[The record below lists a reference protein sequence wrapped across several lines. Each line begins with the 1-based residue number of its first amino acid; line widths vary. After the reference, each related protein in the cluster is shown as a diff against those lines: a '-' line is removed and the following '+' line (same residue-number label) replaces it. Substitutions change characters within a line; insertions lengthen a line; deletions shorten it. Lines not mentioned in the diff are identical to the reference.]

1 MNSSQLPTRFMN
13 SNERYYPVR
22 TEAGDTVELPSV
34 TTILQVIA
42 KPGLVP
48 WARNVALASV
58 REALESSGLPP
69 VDPVAQATWVDNLL
83 ERAKAAPDQI
93 RDDAA
98 DFGKAVHAYIHETGF
113 RGEQIETSP
122 KVKETGERFMVWLRS
137 SGLTLLESEK
147 MVYCLDHGYAGTL
160 DLVAEDTERRRI
172 IIDIKTGNALY
183 PEMASQVA
191 AYAHAYEATV
201 LGGCHGEFQL
211 SDKIGQLGS
220 LQGLDSAGARRGPT
234 AVTDVWLVRM
244 PKDREQPIEL
254 WKESDWRPWCEDF
267 FAAKRL
273 WERLH
278 RHAPF
283 VPQIRRAGTNA
294 AVP

>member
-113 RGEQIETSP
+113 RGETSP
-122 KVKETGERFMVWLRS
+122 KVKETGERFMMWLRS

-147 MVYCLDHGYAGTL
+147 MVYCMDHGYAGTL
-160 DLVAEDTERRRI
+160 DLVAESTESRRI

-183 PEMASQVA
+183 PEMALQVA
-191 AYAHAYEATV
+191 AYAHAYEA
-201 LGGCHGEFQL
+201 QL

-234 AVTDVWLVRM
+234 AVNAVWLVRI
-244 PKDREQPIEL
+244 PKDRAQPIEL
-254 WKESDWRPWCEDF
+254 WKESDWWPWCEDF
-267 FAAKRL
+267 LAAKRL

-283 VPQIRRAGTNA
+283 VPQIRRDGTNA